1 MISKSRLVILLFA
14 LFLVA
19 SCNTTNIKPPKPS
32 NINFTE
38 PVKPISGITL
48 PFVLNLN
55 AIASDL
61 NAQYAEKYYTDN
73 AFENNNNDNLK
84 LDVIKR
90 APLHISAKGS
100 QVFVS
105 APMRIEGVY
114 RMSKKVLG
122 MDVTHEQ
129 GFKFNLTVD
138 VQTMPTFDKDWN
150 LKLNSKSNIRWEDLP
165 SFEVAGI
172 QVDFPKMFGK
182 IIQGQVDKIT
192 SQLDEE
198 IAQSV
203 NLRKLVNENWKQL
216 TQPINV
222 DAATN
227 SWLVVRPRQVFYTPL
242 EGFDSLAKINLALY
256 SVIEV
261 VSGFKPAADTA
272 KSLPVLYQTN
282 KLNDKINLMLNT
294 EVTFDHM
301 NKLIGEQLAGKSL
314 KLESKE
320 YDIDILD
327 AKVFGNADKIL
338 VGVNLNGKVKK
349 GLMSKRIKGIVYFE
363 GIPVYNAQK
372 QTISIKNFD
381 LNIQTRD
388 VLLKSASWLANS
400 SLFKKSIESKLEFS
414 IAKELQ
420 DAKKIANEAVNKNYT
435 KTLQLN
441 GTINQIEP
449 AEIFLTPQS
458 IRVNIKATGK
468 IGVRL
473 NGI

>member
-1 MISKSRLVILLFA
+1 MRAYLISGALFTVLVLLF
-14 LFLVA
+14 
-19 SCNTTNIKPPKPS
+19 SCNTTYIKPPKPT
-32 NINFTE
+32 NGNYTE
-38 PVKPISGITL
+38 PTKPTSGITL
-48 PFVLNLN
+48 PITINVK
-55 AIASDL
+55 AIAGDL
-61 NAQYAEKYYTDN
+61 NAQYSESYYSDN
-73 AFENNNNDNLK
+73 SFENNGTDNLK
-84 LDVIKR
+84 LDVLKR
-90 APLHISAKGS
+90 GALTIRAFGPYINML
-100 QVFVS
+100 
-105 APMRIEGVY
+105 APMRIEGTY
-114 RMSKKVLG
+114 RIRKSVLG
-122 MDVTHEQ
+122 MNVTHDQ
-129 GFKFNLTVD
+129 GFKLNVTIEA
-138 VQTMPTFDKDWN
+138 QTMPTFDKDWN
-150 LKLNSKSNIRWEDLP
+150 LKLNSKSSIRWEDLP
-165 SFEVAGI
+165 NFEVAGI

-182 IIQGQVDKIT
+182 IMQGQVDRIT
-192 SQLDEE
+192 SQLDKE

-216 TQPINV
+216 TQPISV

-282 KLNDKINLMLNT
+282 KLSDKLNLMLNT
-294 EVTFDHM
+294 EIPFEHI
-301 NKLIGEQLAGKSL
+301 NILISQQLSGKAV

-320 YDIDILD
+320 YTLSIMD
-327 AKVFGNADKIL
+327 AKVFAHADKL
-338 VGVNLNGKVKK
+338 FVGVQVNGKIKK
-349 GLMSKRIKGIVYFE
+349 GILSKRIRGVVYLE
-363 GIPVYNAQK
+363 GIPVYDAQK

-381 LNIQTRD
+381 FNLQTKD
-388 VLLKSASWLANS
+388 VLLKSASWLMNS
-400 SLFKKSIESKLEFS
+400 SIFKKSIESKLEFS

-449 AEIFLTPQS
+449 ADIFVTPQS